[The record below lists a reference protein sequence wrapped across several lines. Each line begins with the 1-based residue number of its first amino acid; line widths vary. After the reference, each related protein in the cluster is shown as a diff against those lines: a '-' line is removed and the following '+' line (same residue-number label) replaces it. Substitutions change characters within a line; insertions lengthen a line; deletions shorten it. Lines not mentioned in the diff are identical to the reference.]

1 MAATAPPQLLSE
13 ALVITGPTWSG
24 KTSRLIDAA
33 RELAPRFDRVVV
45 VKHAIDTRY
54 ASGVLASRTG
64 LRMDAHL
71 CVADLRDVPVPP
83 VGGARTLFAV
93 DEAQFFGP
101 SLLDFYSRL
110 ASAFSPAPAH
120 AAPGGGSPVKEA
132 PALSPHGLLVAGLDL
147 DFKKAAFGCCLE
159 LAQKL
164 PAASLVR
171 LTARC
176 DFSAG
181 GAGRACNADAA
192 FSQRLLAGGSA
203 TVVVDSGAGVF
214 YAPACAAHHRVEP
227 GIAEAW
233 GRGAAAEG
241 KEAAAA
247 AAAAV
252 AAEMVVV

>member
-1 MAATAPPQLLSE
+1 MSSHDGASGPQPLLAE
-13 ALVITGPTWSG
+13 VLVITGPMWSG

-45 VKHAIDTRY
+45 VKHAIDTRH

-83 VGGARTLFAV
+83 SGSARTLFAV
-93 DEAQFFGP
+93 DEAQFFGS
-101 SLLDFYSRL
+101 SLLDFYARL
-110 ASAFSPAPAH
+110 AAAAPAPAA

-147 DFKKAAFGCCLE
+147 DFKNEAFGCCLE

-176 DFSAG
+176 DFCAG
-181 GAGRACNADAA
+181 GAGGACNASAA

-214 YAPACAAHHRVEP
+214 YAPACAAHHQVEP
-227 GIAEAW
+227 GVAEAW
-233 GRGAAAEG
+233 GRGAAA
-241 KEAAAA
+241 AAAA
-247 AAAAV
+247 
-252 AAEMVVV
+252 EMSVDG